1 MTSFNTID
9 FCHHIYQ
16 YGLVLEPS
24 RVKVDGKPHNCR
36 MIDNAPG
43 RRAGSYTVYPDT
55 GIAIFKSWRDG
66 VVHKYYPNWLDI
78 KSLSDFKQLMK
89 EQKQKQHE
97 EWFKVS
103 YASYQK
109 FNNIPVTEQ
118 KSDYLTRKQVTSF
131 MAKVDGQGNLVIPY
145 YNSNGYIRTL
155 QTITPDGNKLFEK
168 GGQISGC
175 FHPIGLGSISTNY
188 ADNIYV
194 GEGFSTMASV
204 FIAMKKPCIA
214 AGNCCNLLPVL
225 DNLTRLYPNA
235 RFIIC
240 ADNDIMLREMP
251 VGSGHMIWSNPG
263 VEAAIN
269 CQKFHVCDIV
279 IPDFS
284 QIDSDDLTD
293 FNDLHTTLGID
304 EVKKQI
310 ICQLNPKPQYSLKRM
325 KYSLTEYNESIYHM
339 KLMTIRNYFEYF
351 ADRTED
357 SLTSAFIGELQ
368 VDIKTYVEFS
378 VTNLFY
384 DFKLVFVEQI
394 HNDGVLIKYDEQFI
408 TRFENKLHEVKLAKL
423 VEQEQ
428 RFNALCAE
436 LQCLKQENMQLTNMI
451 KEKHG

>member
-1 MTSFNTID
+1 MNLFNAID

-24 RVKVDGKPHNCR
+24 KVKVDGKAHNCR

-43 RRAGSYTVYPDT
+43 KKAGCYTVYPDT

-66 VVHKYYPNWLDI
+66 VVHKYYSKGQFI
-78 KSLSDFKQLMK
+78 KSSSDFKQMMK

-109 FNNIPVTEQ
+109 FNSIPVTEK
-118 KSDYLTRKQVTSF
+118 KSDYLIRKQVSNF
-131 MAKVDGQGNLVIPY
+131 MAKVDGQGNLIIPY

-155 QTITPDGNKLFEK
+155 QTITPDGNKLFAK

-175 FHPIGLGSISTNY
+175 FHPMGLSSVSSTY

-204 FIAMKKPCIA
+204 FIAMEKPCIV
-214 AGNCCNLLPVL
+214 AGNCGNLLPVL

-240 ADNDIMLREMP
+240 ADNDMKMP
-251 VGSGHMIWSNPG
+251 IGSEHMIWSNPG

-269 CQKFHVCDIV
+269 CQKFHACDVV
-279 IPDFS
+279 IPDFN
-284 QIDSDDLTD
+284 QIDSTGLTD
-293 FNDLHTTLGID
+293 FNDLHTTLGIE

-310 ICQLNPKPQYSLKRM
+310 TCQLNPKPKYALKRR
-325 KYSLTEYNESIYHM
+325 KYSLIEYNESLYHL
-339 KLMTIRNYFEYF
+339 KLTIIRNYFEHF

-357 SLTSAFIGELQ
+357 NLTSAFIGELQ
-368 VDIKTYVEFS
+368 VDIKTYDEFS

-394 HNDGVLIKYDEQFI
+394 HNDGVLIKYDEQFL
-408 TRFENKLHEVKLAKL
+408 TRFENKLHEIKLARL

-428 RFNALCAE
+428 RFNAICAE
-436 LQCLKQENMQLTNMI
+436 LQCIKQENMQLKTNMI
-451 KEKHG
+451 KENHG